1 MLFFFFSSRRRHTR
15 CALVTGV
22 QTCALPIWLWPDHP
36 RRDTAGAQQQFAGP
50 GAERVGGQPEGADR
64 GPRSLRG
71 GDQVRRRGARTGR
84 GRQAGAVTR
93 FLPPYSSRT
102 SARRPLATA
111 AAASARAVLLRLV
124 PASATRRTANP
135 GGDPKQTHFIDMW
148 MIFLSTLRSERK
160 STRLNSSH

>member
-1 MLFFFFSSRRRHTR
+1 MTHSFPTRRSSDR
-15 CALVTGV
+15 
-22 QTCALPIWLWPDHP
+22 
-36 RRDTAGAQQQFAGP
+36 GAQQQFAGP

-71 GDQVRRRGARTGR
+71 GDQVRRRGARPGR

-102 SARRPLATA
+102 SARRTLATA

-124 PASATRRTANP
+124 NASATRRTANP
-135 GGDPKQTHFIDMW
+135 ASAPTKTHFLHI
-148 MIFLSTLRSERK
+148 
-160 STRLNSSH
+160 